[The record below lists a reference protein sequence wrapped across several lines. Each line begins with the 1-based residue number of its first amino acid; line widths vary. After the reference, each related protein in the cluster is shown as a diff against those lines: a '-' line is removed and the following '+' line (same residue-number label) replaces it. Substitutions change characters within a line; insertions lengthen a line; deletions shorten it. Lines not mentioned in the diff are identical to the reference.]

1 MRGLLRGFWGHS
13 AAPAGSGLVPD
24 MGRSSVTYDMKSVLK
39 AREERGKQAAEATA
53 DHTKIAKITSF
64 FGKNSS
70 SSSSS
75 SSSVSSSSN
84 NNRSS
89 SSTSVPSSSSSGSSS
104 TSSSSSTSTSS
115 NNNRSSSI
123 TSVPVLTSTPG
134 IAWASP
140 WDSLEADND
149 HDLPELLDLDE
160 DPDEDQ
166 YLANLSD
173 RTKPLED
180 RVPDGPAPEWVYE
193 EVQRGDLPS
202 SSDIKDEDVAW
213 WKKRCRSIRGMIS
226 VFGFLPVICE
236 ELYYKYGQ
244 SLEISREGFSW
255 VLMVLKLDP
264 LYSSVSYI
272 TRVDISPTSFW
283 TKVDGWHAYWHPC
296 FLVSIG
302 GGAD

>member
-1 MRGLLRGFWGHS
+1 
-13 AAPAGSGLVPD
+13 
-24 MGRSSVTYDMKSVLK
+24 MGRSSVTYDKECVLK
-39 AREERGKQAAEATA
+39 ARDERGKHAAKATA

-115 NNNRSSSI
+115 NNNRSSST

-134 IAWASP
+134 VAWASP
-140 WDSLEADND
+140 WDSSEADND
-149 HDLPELLDLDE
+149 PDAPKLLDVDE
-160 DPDEDQ
+160 DPAEDQ

-180 RVPDGPAPEWVYE
+180 RVPDRPAPEWVYE
-193 EVQRGDLPS
+193 EVQREDLPL
-202 SSDIKDEDVAW
+202 SSDINNEDVAW
-213 WKKRCRSIRGMIS
+213 WKKRCRSIRGVIS
-226 VFGFLPVICE
+226 VFEFIPVVCE
-236 ELYYKYGQ
+236 ELYYTYGQ

-264 LYSSVSYI
+264 PYSSVTY
-272 TRVDISPTSFW
+272 TTGVNISATSF
-283 TKVDGWHAYWHPC
+283 
-296 FLVSIG
+296 
-302 GGAD
+302 